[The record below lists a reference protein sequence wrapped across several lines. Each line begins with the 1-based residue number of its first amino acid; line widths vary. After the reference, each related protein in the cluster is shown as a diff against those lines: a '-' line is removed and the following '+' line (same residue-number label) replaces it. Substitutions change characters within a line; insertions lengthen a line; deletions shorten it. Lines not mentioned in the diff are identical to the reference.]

1 MKIACFILGTRPE
14 TIKLYPLIKIFKK
27 KFKLYVIHTGQHY
40 DYNMQ
45 GQFFKDLN
53 VKPDTYLNLNTNN
66 STRKIFISSLVK
78 KLTRI
83 YLSLNP
89 DYIINQGDT
98 DSVRSS
104 VLAFN
109 KVKKKINS
117 KLVHIEAGIRSFDKK
132 MPEENNRILADRY
145 SDFLF
150 APTKIAKKNLINE
163 KVSKNKIYVF
173 GNTISDSIKLFF
185 KKKKITKNF
194 FFLTLHRVETVN
206 IKKRLLNTLCTLIDL
221 TKKLKVKIVFPVHPR
236 TMKIMEKYKIRDINK
251 INLIKPCSYKKSL

>member
-1 MKIACFILGTRPE
+1 MKTVCFVLGTRPE

-27 KFKLYVIHTGQHY
+27 KFKLYVVHTGQHY

-53 VKPDTYLNLNTNN
+53 VKPDAYLNLNTNN
-66 STRKIFISSLVK
+66 SSRKIFINSLVK
-78 KLTRI
+78 KLMRI
-83 YLSLNP
+83 FLSLNP

-109 KVKKKINS
+109 KVKKKINC
-117 KLVHIEAGIRSFDKK
+117 KLIHIEAGIRSFDKK
-132 MPEENNRILADRY
+132 MPEENNRILADKY

-163 KVSKNKIYVF
+163 KINRNKIYVF

-185 KKKKITKNF
+185 KKKKN
-194 FFLTLHRVETVN
+194 
-206 IKKRLLNTLCTLIDL
+206 
-221 TKKLKVKIVFPVHPR
+221 
-236 TMKIMEKYKIRDINK
+236 
-251 INLIKPCSYKKSL
+251 